1 MDLIQGVMAILSGGA
16 TGLLGVIAQ
25 RLFDHWKIKQEN
37 DRLLMIHKHDLDKLA
52 AETAHMKEEWAQRAK
67 IATIEA
73 DAKVDAADAEAFS
86 KSFELEPKR
95 YSEGFEA
102 PTGGKMAGFMKG
114 FGWMTMVLLD
124 TARGIVRPGL
134 TLYLCWIATKMYDQ
148 SRAALAIVG
157 ESETVLIATVHAQI
171 VYTMLYLFT
180 TCVLWWFGTRNKQK
194 PPKTA

>member
-52 AETAHMKEEWAQRAK
+52 AETAHMKEEWAQR
-67 IATIEA
+67 
-73 DAKVDAADAEAFS
+73 
-86 KSFELEPKR
+86 
-95 YSEGFEA
+95 
-102 PTGGKMAGFMKG
+102 GKMAGFMKG